1 MPQKKKR
8 IPNVIHIFNQMKSI
22 KTHFPQFEATIKK
35 DKLIVSGEIQPSPL
49 HSLYKF
55 NLVYK
60 YGSSPNIYILE
71 PKLRDR
77 DDGEKIPHVYSGNK
91 PCLYYPK
98 NNEFSHEEML
108 SETIIP
114 WLSLWLY
121 FYEIWLITG
130 EWLGEGIH
138 NGETKNS

>member
-8 IPNVIHIFNQMKSI
+8 IPNVIHLFNQMKSI
-22 KTHFPQFEATIKK
+22 KTNFPQFEVKIKK
-35 DKLIVSGEIQPSPL
+35 DKLNVSGEIQPSPL
-49 HSLYKF
+49 HSNYEF
-55 NLVYK
+55 TLVYQ
-60 YGSSPNIYILE
+60 YGRAPKIHIVS
-71 PKLRDR
+71 PKLKERAN
-77 DDGEKIPHVYSGNK
+77 GEKIPHVYSENR

-98 NNEFSHEEML
+98 SNEFFHDMML

-114 WLSLWLY
+114 WLALWLY

-138 NGETKNS
+138 NEEKKDS